1 MAIKNIVFDFGGVL
15 VDWNPRHLYKN
26 HFRDTDE
33 MEYFLQNICTEEW
46 NIEQDRGRS
55 LAEATFELQQK
66 FPEHSD
72 LISLFYGKWEVMLK
86 DEIPG
91 TVALL
96 HQLKKKYTLYGLTN
110 WSAET
115 IDIAY
120 RRFAFFKE
128 FEGIIVSGIEKL
140 IKPDLRIFQ
149 LLLDRYS
156 IQAKES
162 IFIDDNLNN
171 ILAAREL
178 GFTAVH
184 FLNPE
189 QLETELAAILTI

>member
-26 HFRDTDE
+26 HFSNSDE

-72 LISLFYGKWEVMLK
+72 LISLFYGQWEVMLK

-171 ILAAREL
+171 ILAACEL

>member
-26 HFRDTDE
+26 HFRDPDE

-55 LAEATFELQQK
+55 LAEATLELQNK
-66 FPEHSD
+66 FPEHSAT
-72 LISLFYGKWEVMLK
+72 IALFYGQWEVMLK

-128 FEGIIVSGIEKL
+128 FEGIVVSGTEKL
-140 IKPDLRIFQ
+140 IKPDQRIFQ

-156 IQAKES
+156 IHAEES

-171 ILAAREL
+171 VLAAREL

-189 QLETELAAILTI
+189 QLEADLATILTL